1 MNKSCNPLL
10 VYCNKILPMVYDESL
25 SYYENICRLA
35 HVLIKTIE
43 EVNILDDKLD
53 RLEENIIEITENVIN
68 EALSQGKLFIK
79 TNYVEDSKTLQF
91 IFGKVE

>member
-35 HVLIKTIE
+35 QILLKTIE
-43 EVNILDDKLD
+43 EVNRISDELDN
-53 RLEENIIEITENVIN
+53 LEENIVEITENVIN
-68 EALSQGKLFIK
+68 EALSEGKLFIK
-79 TNYVEDSKTLQF
+79 TNYIEDTKTLQF

>member
-1 MNKSCNPLL
+1 MNKTCNPLL

-35 HVLIKTIE
+35 QILLKTIE
-43 EVNILDDKLD
+43 EVNRISDELDN
-53 RLEENIIEITENVIN
+53 LEENIIEITENVIN
-68 EALSQGKLFIK
+68 EALAEGKLFIK
-79 TNYVEDSKTLQF
+79 TNYIEDTKTLQF